1 MSRWEVQKSLWP
13 YLYKLEKLGIFGS
26 NREEV
31 VNTLLSMQIV
41 TLIGENIISAQKKKI
56 HRGWWWFTR
65 LKR

>member
-13 YLYKLEKLGIFGS
+13 YLDRLEKLGIFGS

-31 VNTLLSMQIV
+31 VNTLLAMQIV
-41 TLIGENIISAQKKKI
+41 TLIGEGCISAEKKK
-56 HRGWWWFTR
+56 RRRSWFLR

>member
-13 YLYKLEKLGIFGS
+13 YLDNLEKLGIFGS

-41 TLIGENIISAQKKKI
+41 TLIGEGVVSAQKKK
-56 HRGWWWFTR
+56 RRRRWFLK